1 MRYDLIRLFSTGR
14 SGPPSPHR
22 SCSFLN
28 MHRTPL
34 CPNKAA
40 QRDRATLESQ
50 ERGGVM
56 EGLEVALAA
65 PLFVRLQL
73 VSNYLEAKALIVLF

>member
-22 SCSFLN
+22 PCSFLN

-40 QRDRATLESQ
+40 QGDRAALESQ
-50 ERGGVM
+50 GRGVM
-56 EGLEVALAA
+56 EGLEVTLAA
-65 PLFVRLQL
+65 PLFVLPQL
-73 VSNYLEAKALIVLF
+73 VSNDLEAKALIVLF